1 MGRSH
6 NLEST
11 INIFSSFDMS
21 LRCCI
26 PRIDY
31 EGKRFFSESQE
42 LISLFVSITFLSL
55 GPNWG
60 VSMER
65 GIKYPER
72 ISFETVDS
80 TCRI

>member
-1 MGRSH
+1 MRVR
-6 NLEST
+6 
-11 INIFSSFDMS
+11 D
-21 LRCCI
+21 
-26 PRIDY
+26 
-31 EGKRFFSESQE
+31 FFSESQE